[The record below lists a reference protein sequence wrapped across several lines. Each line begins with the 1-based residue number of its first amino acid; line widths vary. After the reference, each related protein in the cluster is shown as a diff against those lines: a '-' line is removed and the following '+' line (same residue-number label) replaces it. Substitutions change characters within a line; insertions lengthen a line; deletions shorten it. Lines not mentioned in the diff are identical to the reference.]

1 MKRYQIQA
9 LDGWTNLK
17 LNETLEFEV
26 RGNSR
31 TIRVEF
37 NTSDKIALYGSYTK
51 DFKDEKLLISAGVE
65 GLFTLITSISRTLYV
80 RAVAKDKSVSITYK
94 NRASDHIVEK
104 MSDVKFTGLEM
115 RRTRNPEM
123 ERLMHMVKTAQTER
137 EQILLAEIAK
147 VKAQNEEVIE
157 DNAKTFPELKAGN
170 APSMPPSG
178 ISEDNVEGSEESTSD
193 TSETVAA
200 SEDASTSD
208 TSAK

>member
-9 LDGWTNLK
+9 LDGWNKLK
-17 LNETLEFEV
+17 LNETLEFV
-26 RGNSR
+26 VKGNSR

-37 NTSDKIALYGSYTK
+37 NTSDKVALYGSNTK
-51 DFKDEKLLISAGVE
+51 DFKDEKLLVSDE
-65 GLFTLITSISRTLYV
+65 GLFTLITSISSTLYV
-80 RAVAKDKSVSITYK
+80 RAVAKDKSASITYK

-123 ERLMHMVKTAQTER
+123 ERLMHMVKTAQSER

-157 DNAKTFPELKAGN
+157 DNGTTFPDLKEGN
-170 APSMPPSG
+170 KPSLPPSG
-178 ISEDNVEGSEESTSD
+178 VSENNAEEAEAVSEAD
-193 TSETVAA
+193 TKEATA

>member
-9 LDGWTNLK
+9 LDGWNKLK
-17 LNETLEFEV
+17 LNQTLEFV
-26 RGNSR
+26 VKGNSR

-37 NTSDKIALYGSYTK
+37 NTSDKVALYGSNTK
-51 DFKDEKLLISAGVE
+51 DFKDEKLLVSDE
-65 GLFTLITSISRTLYV
+65 GLFTLITSISSTLYV
-80 RAVAKDKSVSITYK
+80 RAVSKDKSASITYK

-123 ERLMHMVKTAQTER
+123 ERLMHMVKTAQSER

>member
-9 LDGWTNLK
+9 LDGWNKLK
-17 LNETLEFEV
+17 LNETLEFV
-26 RGNSR
+26 VKGNSR

-37 NTSDKIALYGSYTK
+37 NTSDKVALYGSSTN
-51 DFKDEKLLISAGVE
+51 DFKDEKLLVSDE
-65 GLFTLITSISRTLYV
+65 GLFTLITSISSTLYV
-80 RAVAKDKSVSITYK
+80 RAVSKDKSASITYK

-123 ERLMHMVKTAQTER
+123 ERLMHMVKTAQSER
-137 EQILLAEIAK
+137 EQILLSEIAK

-178 ISEDNVEGSEESTSD
+178 ISKDNVEGSEEISPD
-193 TSETVAA
+193 TSETPAA

>member
-9 LDGWTNLK
+9 LDGWNKLK
-17 LNETLEFEV
+17 LNETLEFV
-26 RGNSR
+26 VKGTSR

-37 NTSDKIALYGSYTK
+37 NTSDKVALYGSSTK
-51 DFKDEKLLISAGVE
+51 DFKDEKLLVSEE
-65 GLFTLITSISRTLYV
+65 GLFTLITSISSTLYV
-80 RAVAKDKSVSITYK
+80 RAVSKDKSASITYK

-104 MSDVKFTGLEM
+104 MSDIKFTGLEM

-123 ERLMHMVKTAQTER
+123 ERLMHMVKTAQSER

-147 VKAQNEEVIE
+147 VKAQNDEVIE

-178 ISEDNVEGSEESTSD
+178 ISEDNVEASEESTSD
-193 TSETVAA
+193 TSEAVTA
-200 SEDASTSD
+200 SEDAPIGD

>member
-9 LDGWTNLK
+9 LDGWNKLK
-17 LNETLEFEV
+17 LNETLEFV
-26 RGNSR
+26 VKGNSR

-37 NTSDKIALYGSYTK
+37 NTSDKVALYGSNTK
-51 DFKDEKLLISAGVE
+51 DFKDEKLLVSDE
-65 GLFTLITSISRTLYV
+65 GLFTLITSISSTLYV
-80 RAVAKDKSVSITYK
+80 RAVSKDKSASITYK

-123 ERLMHMVKTAQTER
+123 ERLMHMVKTAQSER

-178 ISEDNVEGSEESTSD
+178 ISEDNVEASEESTSD
-193 TSETVAA
+193 TSEAVAA

>member
-9 LDGWTNLK
+9 LDGWNKLK
-17 LNETLEFEV
+17 LNETLEFV
-26 RGNSR
+26 VKGTSR

-37 NTSDKIALYGSYTK
+37 NTSEKVALYGSTTK
-51 DFKDEKLLISAGVE
+51 DFKDEKLLVSDE
-65 GLFTLITSISRTLYV
+65 GLFTLITSISSTTYL
-80 RAVAKDKSVSITYK
+80 RAVSKDKSASITYK

-123 ERLMHMVKTAQTER
+123 ERLMHMVKTAQTQR

-147 VKAQNEEVIE
+147 VKAQNAEVIE
-157 DNAKTFPELKAGN
+157 DDGTNFPDLKAGN
-170 APSMPPSG
+170 KPSLPPSG
-178 ISEDNVEGSEESTSD
+178 LPEDNLEGSEESTTN

-200 SEDASTSD
+200 SEDASVRD
-208 TSAK
+208 TSVK

>member
-1 MKRYQIQA
+1 
-9 LDGWTNLK
+9 
-17 LNETLEFEV
+17 
-26 RGNSR
+26 
-31 TIRVEF
+31 
-37 NTSDKIALYGSYTK
+37 
-51 DFKDEKLLISAGVE
+51 
-65 GLFTLITSISRTLYV
+65 
-80 RAVAKDKSVSITYK
+80 
-94 NRASDHIVEK
+94 

-123 ERLMHMVKTAQTER
+123 ERLMHMVKTAQSER

-178 ISEDNVEGSEESTSD
+178 ISEDNVEASEAVSEAD
-193 TSETVAA
+193 TKEATA
-200 SEDASTSD
+200 SEDASIGD

>member
-9 LDGWTNLK
+9 LDGWNKLK
-17 LNETLEFEV
+17 LNETLEFV
-26 RGNSR
+26 VKGNSR

-37 NTSDKIALYGSYTK
+37 NTSDKVALYGSTTK
-51 DFKDEKLLISAGVE
+51 DFKDEKLLVSDE
-65 GLFTLITSISRTLYV
+65 GLFTLITSISSTLYV
-80 RAVAKDKSVSITYK
+80 RAVSKDKSASITYK

-123 ERLMHMVKTAQTER
+123 ERLMHMVKTAQSER

-193 TSETVAA
+193 TSETVAR

>member
-9 LDGWTNLK
+9 LDGWNKLK
-17 LNETLEFEV
+17 LNETLEFV
-26 RGNSR
+26 VKGNSR

-37 NTSDKIALYGSYTK
+37 NTSDKVALYGSNTK
-51 DFKDEKLLISAGVE
+51 DFKDEKLLVSDE
-65 GLFTLITSISRTLYV
+65 GLFTLITSISSTLYV
-80 RAVAKDKSVSITYK
+80 RAVSKDKSASITYK

-123 ERLMHMVKTAQTER
+123 ERLMHMVKTAQSER
-137 EQILLAEIAK
+137 EQILLSEIAK

-178 ISEDNVEGSEESTSD
+178 ISENNVEASEEITPD

-200 SEDASTSD
+200 SEDASISD

>member
-9 LDGWTNLK
+9 LDGWNKLK
-17 LNETLEFEV
+17 LNQTLEFV
-26 RGNSR
+26 VKGNSR

-37 NTSDKIALYGSYTK
+37 NTSDKVALYGSNTK
-51 DFKDEKLLISAGVE
+51 DFKDEKLLVSDE
-65 GLFTLITSISRTLYV
+65 GLFTLITSISSTLYV
-80 RAVAKDKSVSITYK
+80 RAVSKDKSASITYK

-123 ERLMHMVKTAQTER
+123 ERLMHMVKTAQSER
-137 EQILLAEIAK
+137 EQILLSEIAK

-178 ISEDNVEGSEESTSD
+178 ISEDNVERSEESTSD
-193 TSETVAA
+193 TSETAAA
-200 SEDASTSD
+200 SEDASISD

>member
-9 LDGWTNLK
+9 LDGWNKLK
-17 LNETLEFEV
+17 LNETLEFV
-26 RGNSR
+26 VKGNSR

-37 NTSDKIALYGSYTK
+37 NTSDKVALYGSSTK
-51 DFKDEKLLISAGVE
+51 DFKDEKLLVSEE
-65 GLFTLITSISRTLYV
+65 GLFTLITSISSTLYV
-80 RAVAKDKSVSITYK
+80 RAVSKDKSASITYK

-104 MSDVKFTGLEM
+104 MSDIKFTGLEM

-123 ERLMHMVKTAQTER
+123 ERLMHMVKTAQSER

-147 VKAQNEEVIE
+147 VKAQNDEVIE

-178 ISEDNVEGSEESTSD
+178 ISEDNVEASEESTAG

>member
-9 LDGWTNLK
+9 LDGWNKLK
-17 LNETLEFEV
+17 LNETLEFV
-26 RGNSR
+26 VKGNSR

-37 NTSDKIALYGSYTK
+37 NTSDKVALYGSNTK
-51 DFKDEKLLISAGVE
+51 DFKDEKLLVSDE
-65 GLFTLITSISRTLYV
+65 GLFTLITSISSTLYV
-80 RAVAKDKSVSITYK
+80 RAVSKDKSASITYK

-123 ERLMHMVKTAQTER
+123 ERLMHMVKTAQSER

>member
-9 LDGWTNLK
+9 LDGWNKLK
-17 LNETLEFEV
+17 LNETLEFV
-26 RGNSR
+26 VKGNSR

-37 NTSDKIALYGSYTK
+37 NTSDKVALYGSNTK
-51 DFKDEKLLISAGVE
+51 DFKDEKLLVSDE
-65 GLFTLITSISRTLYV
+65 GLFTLITSISSTLYV
-80 RAVAKDKSVSITYK
+80 RAVSKDKSASITYK

-123 ERLMHMVKTAQTER
+123 ERLMHMVKTAQSER

-208 TSAK
+208 TGAK

>member
-9 LDGWTNLK
+9 LDGWNKLK
-17 LNETLEFEV
+17 LNETLEFVV

-37 NTSDKIALYGSYTK
+37 NTSDKVALYGSNTK
-51 DFKDEKLLISAGVE
+51 DFKDEKLLVSDE
-65 GLFTLITSISRTLYV
+65 GLFTLITSISNTLYV
-80 RAVAKDKSVSITYK
+80 RAVSKDKSASITYK

-123 ERLMHMVKTAQTER
+123 ERLMHMVKTAQSER
-137 EQILLAEIAK
+137 EQILLSEIAK

-178 ISEDNVEGSEESTSD
+178 ISEDNVERSEESTSD
-193 TSETVAA
+193 TSETAAA
-200 SEDASTSD
+200 SEDASISD

>member
-9 LDGWTNLK
+9 LDGWNKLK
-17 LNETLEFEV
+17 LNETLEFV
-26 RGNSR
+26 VKGNSR

-37 NTSDKIALYGSYTK
+37 NTSDKVALYGSNTK
-51 DFKDEKLLISAGVE
+51 DFKDEKLLVSDE
-65 GLFTLITSISRTLYV
+65 GLFTLITSISSTLYV
-80 RAVAKDKSVSITYK
+80 RAVSKDKSASLTYK

-123 ERLMHMVKTAQTER
+123 ERLMHMVKTAQSER

-157 DNAKTFPELKAGN
+157 DNAETFPDLKAGN

-178 ISEDNVEGSEESTSD
+178 ISEDNVEGSEESTPD

-208 TSAK
+208 TSVK

>member
-9 LDGWTNLK
+9 LDGWNKLK
-17 LNETLEFEV
+17 LNETIEFV
-26 RGNSR
+26 VKGNSR

-37 NTSDKIALYGSYTK
+37 NTSDKVALYGSNTK
-51 DFKDEKLLISAGVE
+51 DFKDEKLLVSDE
-65 GLFTLITSISRTLYV
+65 GLFTLITSISSTLYV
-80 RAVAKDKSVSITYK
+80 RAVSKDKSASITYK

-123 ERLMHMVKTAQTER
+123 ERLMHMVKTAQSER

-157 DNAKTFPELKAGN
+157 DDGTNFPDLKEGN
-170 APSMPPSG
+170 KPSLPPSG
-178 ISEDNVEGSEESTSD
+178 VSEDNAEETSALSEAEPKEAT
-193 TSETVAA
+193 A

>member
-9 LDGWTNLK
+9 LDGWNKLK
-17 LNETLEFEV
+17 LNETLEFV
-26 RGNSR
+26 VKGNSR

-37 NTSDKIALYGSYTK
+37 NTSDKVALYGSNTK
-51 DFKDEKLLISAGVE
+51 DFKDEKLLVSDE
-65 GLFTLITSISRTLYV
+65 GLFTLITSISSTLYV
-80 RAVAKDKSVSITYK
+80 RAVSKDKSASITYK

-178 ISEDNVEGSEESTSD
+178 ISEDNVEGSEEITPD

>member
-9 LDGWTNLK
+9 LDGWNKLK
-17 LNETLEFEV
+17 LNETLEFV
-26 RGNSR
+26 VKGNSR

-37 NTSDKIALYGSYTK
+37 NTSDKVALYGSNTK
-51 DFKDEKLLISAGVE
+51 DFKDEKLLVSDE
-65 GLFTLITSISRTLYV
+65 GLFTLITSISSTLYV
-80 RAVAKDKSVSITYK
+80 RAVSKDKSASITYK

-123 ERLMHMVKTAQTER
+123 ERLMHMVKTAQSER

-157 DNAKTFPELKAGN
+157 DNAETFPELKAGN

-178 ISEDNVEGSEESTSD
+178 IPKDNVEGSEESTSD
-193 TSETVAA
+193 SSKEVTA
-200 SEDASTSD
+200 SEDAPTSD
-208 TSAK
+208 SSAK

>member
-9 LDGWTNLK
+9 LDGWNKLK
-17 LNETLEFEV
+17 LNQTIEFV
-26 RGNSR
+26 VKGNSR

-37 NTSDKIALYGSYTK
+37 NTSDKVALYGSNTK
-51 DFKDEKLLISAGVE
+51 DFADEKLLVSDE
-65 GLFTLITSISRTLYV
+65 GLFTLITSISSTLYV
-80 RAVAKDKSVSITYK
+80 RAVSKDKSASITYK
-94 NRASDHIVEK
+94 NRASDHIIEK

-123 ERLMHMVKTAQTER
+123 ERLMHMVKTAQSER

-193 TSETVAA
+193 TSETVAR

>member
-9 LDGWTNLK
+9 LDGWNKLK
-17 LNETLEFEV
+17 LNETLEFV
-26 RGNSR
+26 VKGNSR

-37 NTSDKIALYGSYTK
+37 NTSDKVALYGSNTK
-51 DFKDEKLLISAGVE
+51 DFADEKLLVSEE
-65 GLFTLITSISRTLYV
+65 GLFTLITSISSTLYV
-80 RAVAKDKSVSITYK
+80 RAVSKDKSASITYK

-104 MSDVKFTGLEM
+104 MSDIKFTGLEM

-123 ERLMHMVKTAQTER
+123 ERLMHMVKTAQSER
-137 EQILLAEIAK
+137 EQILLSEIAK

-178 ISEDNVEGSEESTSD
+178 LSEDNVEASEESTAD
-193 TSETVAA
+193 TSEAVTA
-200 SEDASTSD
+200 SEDAPTSD

>member
-9 LDGWTNLK
+9 LDGWNKLK
-17 LNETLEFEV
+17 LNETIEFV
-26 RGNSR
+26 VKGTSR

-37 NTSDKIALYGSYTK
+37 NTSDKVALYGSNTK
-51 DFKDEKLLISAGVE
+51 DFKDEKLLVSDE
-65 GLFTLITSISRTLYV
+65 GLFTLITSISSTLYV
-80 RAVAKDKSVSITYK
+80 RAVSKDKSASITYK

-123 ERLMHMVKTAQTER
+123 ERLMHMVKTAQSER

-157 DNAKTFPELKAGN
+157 DNGTNFPDLKEGN
-170 APSMPPSG
+170 KPSLPPSG
-178 ISEDNVEGSEESTSD
+178 VSENNAEGTEAVSEADSKEAT
-193 TSETVAA
+193 A
-200 SEDASTSD
+200 SEDASSGD

>member
-9 LDGWTNLK
+9 LDGWNKLK
-17 LNETLEFEV
+17 LNETLEFV
-26 RGNSR
+26 VKGNSR

-37 NTSDKIALYGSYTK
+37 NTSDKVALYGSNTK
-51 DFKDEKLLISAGVE
+51 DFKDEKLLVSDE
-65 GLFTLITSISRTLYV
+65 GLFTLITSISSTLYV
-80 RAVAKDKSVSITYK
+80 RAVSKDKSASITYK

-123 ERLMHMVKTAQTER
+123 ERLMHMVKTAQSER

-178 ISEDNVEGSEESTSD
+178 ISEDNVEGSEESTPD

-200 SEDASTSD
+200 SEDASTSG

>member
-9 LDGWTNLK
+9 LDGWNKLK
-17 LNETLEFEV
+17 LNETLEFV
-26 RGNSR
+26 VKGTSR

-37 NTSDKIALYGSYTK
+37 NTSDKVALYGSNTK
-51 DFKDEKLLISAGVE
+51 DFKDEKLLVSDE
-65 GLFTLITSISRTLYV
+65 GLFTLITSISSTLYV
-80 RAVAKDKSVSITYK
+80 RAVAKDKSASITYK

-123 ERLMHMVKTAQTER
+123 ERLMHMVKTAQSER

-147 VKAQNEEVIE
+147 VKAQNAEVIE
-157 DNAKTFPELKAGN
+157 DNGTNFPDLKAGN
-170 APSMPPSG
+170 KPALPPSG
-178 ISEDNVEGSEESTSD
+178 VSEDNVEETEAVSEAD
-193 TSETVAA
+193 TKEATA

>member
-9 LDGWTNLK
+9 LDGWNKLK
-17 LNETLEFEV
+17 LNETLEFV
-26 RGNSR
+26 VKGNSR

-37 NTSDKIALYGSYTK
+37 NTSDKVALYGSTTK
-51 DFKDEKLLISAGVE
+51 DFKDEKLLVSEE
-65 GLFTLITSISRTLYV
+65 GLFTLITSISSTLYV
-80 RAVAKDKSVSITYK
+80 RAVSKDKSASITYK

-123 ERLMHMVKTAQTER
+123 ERLMHMVKTAQSER

-193 TSETVAA
+193 TSETVAR

>member
-9 LDGWTNLK
+9 LDGWNKLK
-17 LNETLEFEV
+17 LNETLEFV
-26 RGNSR
+26 VKGNSR

-37 NTSDKIALYGSYTK
+37 NTSDKVALYGSNTK
-51 DFKDEKLLISAGVE
+51 DFKDEKLLVSDE
-65 GLFTLITSISRTLYV
+65 GLFTLITSISSTLYV
-80 RAVAKDKSVSITYK
+80 RAVSKDKSASITYK

-123 ERLMHMVKTAQTER
+123 ERLMHMVKTAQSQR

-157 DNAKTFPELKAGN
+157 DNGTTFPDLKEGN
-170 APSMPPSG
+170 KPSLPPIG
-178 ISEDNVEGSEESTSD
+178 LSENNAEGTEAVSEAD
-193 TSETVAA
+193 TKEATA
-200 SEDASTSD
+200 SEDASGGD
-208 TSAK
+208 TSVK

>member
-9 LDGWTNLK
+9 LDGWNKLK
-17 LNETLEFEV
+17 LNETLEFIV
-26 RGNSR
+26 KGTSR

-37 NTSDKIALYGSYTK
+37 NTSDKVALYGSNTK
-51 DFKDEKLLISAGVE
+51 DFKDEKLLVSDE
-65 GLFTLITSISRTLYV
+65 GLFTLITSISSTLYV
-80 RAVAKDKSVSITYK
+80 RAVSKDKSASITYK

-123 ERLMHMVKTAQTER
+123 ERLMHMVKTAQSER

-193 TSETVAA
+193 TSETVAR

>member
-9 LDGWTNLK
+9 LDGWNKLK
-17 LNETLEFEV
+17 LNETLEFV
-26 RGNSR
+26 VKGNSR

-37 NTSDKIALYGSYTK
+37 NTSDKVALYGSSTK
-51 DFKDEKLLISAGVE
+51 DFKDEKLLVSDE
-65 GLFTLITSISRTLYV
+65 GLFTLITSISSTLYV
-80 RAVAKDKSVSITYK
+80 RAVSKDKSASITYK

-123 ERLMHMVKTAQTER
+123 ERLMHMVKTAQSER
-137 EQILLAEIAK
+137 EQILLSEIAK

-178 ISEDNVEGSEESTSD
+178 ISADNVETSEEITPD
-193 TSETVAA
+193 TGEAVAA

-208 TSAK
+208 TSVK

>member
-9 LDGWTNLK
+9 LDGWNKLK
-17 LNETLEFEV
+17 LNETLEFV
-26 RGNSR
+26 VKGTSR

-37 NTSDKIALYGSYTK
+37 NTSDKVALYGSNTK
-51 DFKDEKLLISAGVE
+51 DFKDEKLLVSDE
-65 GLFTLITSISRTLYV
+65 GLFTLIASISSTLYV
-80 RAVAKDKSVSITYK
+80 RAVSKDKSASITYK

-123 ERLMHMVKTAQTER
+123 ERLMHMVKTAQSER

-178 ISEDNVEGSEESTSD
+178 ISENNVEGSEESTSD

>member
-9 LDGWTNLK
+9 LDGWNKLK
-17 LNETLEFEV
+17 LNQTLEFV
-26 RGNSR
+26 VKGNSR

-37 NTSDKIALYGSYTK
+37 NTSDKVALYGSNTK
-51 DFKDEKLLISAGVE
+51 DFKDEKLLVSEE
-65 GLFTLITSISRTLYV
+65 GHFTLITSISSTLYV
-80 RAVAKDKSVSITYK
+80 RAVSKDKSVSITYK

-123 ERLMHMVKTAQTER
+123 ERLMHMVKTAQSER

-157 DNAKTFPELKAGN
+157 DNGTTFPDLKAGN
-170 APSMPPSG
+170 KPTLPPSG
-178 ISEDNVEGSEESTSD
+178 VSEDNAEETEAVSEAD
-193 TSETVAA
+193 TKEATPGKDS
-200 SEDASTSD
+200 SGGD

>member
-9 LDGWTNLK
+9 LDGWNKLK
-17 LNETLEFEV
+17 LNETLEFV
-26 RGNSR
+26 VKGTSR

-37 NTSDKIALYGSYTK
+37 NTSDKVALYGSNTK
-51 DFKDEKLLISAGVE
+51 DFKDEKLLVSDE
-65 GLFTLITSISRTLYV
+65 GLFTLITSISSTLYV
-80 RAVAKDKSVSITYK
+80 RAVSKDKSASITYK

-123 ERLMHMVKTAQTER
+123 ERLMHMVKTAQSER

-178 ISEDNVEGSEESTSD
+178 ISKDNVEGSEESTPD

-200 SEDASTSD
+200 SEDASTSG

>member
-9 LDGWTNLK
+9 LDGWNKLK
-17 LNETLEFEV
+17 LNETLEFV
-26 RGNSR
+26 VKGTSR

-37 NTSDKIALYGSYTK
+37 NTSDKVALYGSNTK
-51 DFKDEKLLISAGVE
+51 DFKDEKLLVSDE
-65 GLFTLITSISRTLYV
+65 GLFTLITSISSTLYV
-80 RAVAKDKSVSITYK
+80 RAVSKDKSASITYK

-123 ERLMHMVKTAQTER
+123 ERLMHMVKTAQSER

-147 VKAQNEEVIE
+147 VKAQNAEVIE
-157 DNAKTFPELKAGN
+157 DNGTTFPDLKAGN
-170 APSMPPSG
+170 KPSLPPSG
-178 ISEDNVEGSEESTSD
+178 VSEDNLEGSEEGTSD
-193 TSETVAA
+193 TSEAVAA

>member
-9 LDGWTNLK
+9 LDGWNKLK
-17 LNETLEFEV
+17 LNETLEFV
-26 RGNSR
+26 VKGNSR

-37 NTSDKIALYGSYTK
+37 NTSDKVALYGSNTK
-51 DFKDEKLLISAGVE
+51 DFKDEKLLVSDE
-65 GLFTLITSISRTLYV
+65 GLFTLITSISSTLYV
-80 RAVAKDKSVSITYK
+80 RAVSKDKSASITYK

-123 ERLMHMVKTAQTER
+123 ERLMHMVKTAQSER
-137 EQILLAEIAK
+137 EQILLSEIAK

-178 ISEDNVEGSEESTSD
+178 ISEDNVEGSEESTPD

-208 TSAK
+208 GKSSK

>member
-9 LDGWTNLK
+9 LDGWNKLK
-17 LNETLEFEV
+17 LNETLEFV
-26 RGNSR
+26 VKGNSR

-37 NTSDKIALYGSYTK
+37 NTSDKVALYGSSTK
-51 DFKDEKLLISAGVE
+51 DFKDEKLLVSDE
-65 GLFTLITSISRTLYV
+65 GLFTLITSISSTLYV
-80 RAVAKDKSVSITYK
+80 RAVSKDKSASITYK

-123 ERLMHMVKTAQTER
+123 ERLMHMVKTAQSER

-147 VKAQNEEVIE
+147 VKAQNDEVIE

-200 SEDASTSD
+200 SEDASISD
-208 TSAK
+208 TGAK